1 MAIKRMPIGK
11 FVAELEAALNRK
23 DGYIMGSTG
32 QNPRNWSKTSWWFT
46 QYNDNSSQKAKA
58 LYWRE
63 NAKRVWDCNGMAEG
77 IYKDF
82 AGVDI
87 NTKARYN
94 YSGWCGTKGG
104 GLVPA
109 KQRKTGVA
117 VFWGDRPSDIHH
129 VAYLYKPV
137 DSSNPSGDWY
147 IIEARGVMYGVV
159 MTKLSSRKPN
169 YWGIMDK
176 YFDYADVD
184 YVPASPEAGERI
196 LKNGMEGEDVKEMQ
210 ESLIKLGYSCGSWG
224 ADGDFGDATEI
235 ALMAFQKDHNCE
247 VDGIYGSES
256 HKAMT
261 EALAKANTPVAE
273 ALQVKIVGGNCW
285 IRKTAAKS
293 DNNKL
298 GPVAKENSVYPYGGE
313 TKNGWVSI
321 MYENQKVWVSDKYGK
336 LINS

>member
-32 QNPRNWSKTSWWFT
+32 QNPKKWAKTSWWFT
-46 QYNDNSSQKAKA
+46 QYSGSQKTKA

-94 YSGWCGTKGG
+94 YSGWCGTKGS

-109 KQRKTGVA
+109 KQRKAGVA
-117 VFWGDRPSDIHH
+117 VFWGDKASSIHH

-137 DSSNPSGDWY
+137 DANNPTGDWY

-159 MTKLSSRKPN
+159 KTKLSSRKPN

-176 YFDYADVD
+176 YFDYGDAD
-184 YVPASPEAGERI
+184 YVPVSPELGERI
-196 LKNGMEGEDVKEMQ
+196 LKNGTEGEDVKELQ
-210 ESLIKLGYSCGSWG
+210 EALIKLGYDCGKWG

-235 ALMAFQKDHNCE
+235 ALMEFQKEHNCDA
-247 VDGIYGSES
+247 DGIYGSES

-261 EALAKANTPVAE
+261 EALTKANTPVIDP
-273 ALQVKIVGGNCW
+273 LHVKIVGGNCW
-285 IRKTAAKS
+285 IRKTANKTS
-293 DNNKL
+293 DNKL

-313 TKNGWVSI
+313 TKSGWISI
-321 MYENQKVWVSDKYGK
+321 MYDNQKVWVSDKYGK
-336 LINS
+336 LIDE